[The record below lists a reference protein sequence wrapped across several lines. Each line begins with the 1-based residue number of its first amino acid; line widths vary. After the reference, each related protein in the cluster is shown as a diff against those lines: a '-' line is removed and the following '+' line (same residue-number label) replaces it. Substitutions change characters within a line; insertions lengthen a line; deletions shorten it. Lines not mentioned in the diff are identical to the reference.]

1 MQYQSSKGP
10 VEISTMPLSH
20 ARNAMNKLVRG
31 EPERTAEIEALRT
44 HVEALEAE
52 AIEKNLNPRA
62 AIGGNNPPEEVSE
75 AVAVELADWAAI
87 KIHLDD
93 LLTEA
98 GNWADG
104 VEITNQSQADT
115 VARLKQDLQQGAA
128 LAESARVAEKKPLD
142 DQITEIQDRYNA
154 YIAPLK
160 NKKPGSVSKATQALG
175 NMLTSWLTKLDDE
188 RREREREAADIAAK
202 AAAEALAAHT
212 EAKTTTD
219 LEVIDRA
226 EDKMATAEA
235 LLKQAKGVSTEKV
248 QVQGSIRA
256 IGLKSYW
263 MAEITDSREAL
274 LFYLKQNRA
283 EFDALVLEMANRDAK
298 HEATRRPV
306 PGVKWVEDRRAA

>member
-1 MQYQSSKGP
+1 MQYKSSKGP
-10 VEISTMPLSH
+10 VEISTMPLSY
-20 ARNAMNKLVRG
+20 AKNAMNKLVRG
-31 EPERTAEIEALRT
+31 EPERTTEIEALRT

-142 DQITEIQDRYNA
+142 DQITEIQDRYNG

-160 NKKPGSVSKATQALG
+160 NKKPGTVSKATQALG
-175 NMLTSWLTKLDDE
+175 NLLTKWLTKQDDE
-188 RREREREAADIAAK
+188 RREREREAADAAAK
-202 AAAEALAAHT
+202 AAAEALEAHT
-212 EAKTTTD
+212 EAKSTTD

-248 QVQGSIRA
+248 QVQGSTRA
-256 IGLKSYW
+256 IGLRSYW
-263 MAEITDSREAL
+263 LAEITDSKAAL
-274 LFYLKQNRA
+274 LFYLRENRA
-283 EFDALVLEMANRDAK
+283 EFDALVIEMANRDAK
-298 HEATRRPV
+298 SEAGRRPV

>member
-10 VEISTMPLSH
+10 VEISAMPLSY
-20 ARNAMNKLVRG
+20 AKNAMNKLIRG
-31 EPERTAEIEALRT
+31 EPDRTAEIDALRA

-52 AIEKNLNPRA
+52 AIDKNLNPRA

-75 AVAVELADWAAI
+75 AVAAELADWGAI

-93 LLTEA
+93 LLSEA

-104 VEITNQSQADT
+104 VEITSQGQADA
-115 VARLKQDLQQGAA
+115 VARLKQDLQQGAT
-128 LAESARVAEKKPLD
+128 LAENMRVAEKKPLD

-188 RREREREAADIAAK
+188 RREREREAADKAAQ

-212 EAKTTTD
+212 EAKTATD
-219 LEVIDRA
+219 IEIIDRA

-235 LLKQAKGVSTEKV
+235 LLKQARGVSTEKV
-248 QVQGSIRA
+248 RVQGSTRA
-256 IGLKSYW
+256 IGLRSYW
-263 MAEITDSREAL
+263 LAEITDSRAAL
-274 LFYLKQNRA
+274 LFYISENRA

-298 HEATRRPV
+298 TEAGRRPV